1 MNIKYTDQIGK
12 EIEINHPAKRIVSLV
27 PSQTELL
34 FDLGL
39 SEEVIGITKFCV
51 HPKSWFANKTR
62 IGGTKNPDIEKI
74 LSLEPDLI
82 IANKEENVE
91 EHILALE
98 AKVPV
103 WTSDVKNFDE
113 ALNMIQNVGEITGK
127 SEKAKELVD
136 VISTNVEL
144 LEKVEGKSVAYLIW
158 RNPYMTVGGD
168 TFISNLL
175 TRVGFKNVFEKQL
188 RYPQTIME
196 EIKRKNPDYLFLSS
210 EPYPFKQEHIEEL
223 QKHMPDVKF
232 MLVDG
237 EKFSWY
243 GSHMLKFGEYWNQ
256 LKKEL

>member
-39 SEEVIGITKFCV
+39 EDEVIGLTKFCI
-51 HPKSWFANKTR
+51 HPEKWFKNKTK
-62 IGGTKNPDIEKI
+62 IGGTKNPDVEKI

-82 IANKEENVE
+82 IANKEENME
-91 EHILALE
+91 EHIIALE

-113 ALNMIQNVGEITGK
+113 ALDMIQSVGAITGK
-127 SEKAKELVD
+127 TEKAKELVD
-136 VISTNVEL
+136 VISTNFEL
-144 LEKVEGKSVAYLIW
+144 IEKVDGKTAAYLIW

-168 TFISNLL
+168 TFISDLI
-175 TRVGFKNVFEKQL
+175 TKVGFTNVFEKQH

-196 EIKRKNPDYLFLSS
+196 EIKNKKPDYLFLSS
-210 EPYPFKQEHIEEL
+210 EPYPFKQEHIDEL
-223 QKHMPDVKF
+223 QKHLPNVKI
-232 MLVDG
+232 MLIDG

-243 GSHMLKFGEYWNQ
+243 GSHLLKFGEYWNS
-256 LKKEL
+256 LRPTL